1 MNTAPD
7 SVDAGWGDKVAA
19 FFTFGPGYTT
29 GLYILTALGFI
40 LFVAAII
47 GWMYTEDRKLA
58 VQAETLRKKGLHTE
72 SMPAVS
78 KVEGK
83 S

>member
-29 GLYILTALGFI
+29 GIYILTALGFI
-40 LFVAAII
+40 FFVLALLA
-47 GWMYTEDRKLA
+47 WFSTEDKKLRE
-58 VQAETLRKKGLHTE
+58 QAEALRAKGLHTE
-72 SMPAVS
+72 SHPGVS
-78 KVEGK
+78 KAQG
-83 S
+83 